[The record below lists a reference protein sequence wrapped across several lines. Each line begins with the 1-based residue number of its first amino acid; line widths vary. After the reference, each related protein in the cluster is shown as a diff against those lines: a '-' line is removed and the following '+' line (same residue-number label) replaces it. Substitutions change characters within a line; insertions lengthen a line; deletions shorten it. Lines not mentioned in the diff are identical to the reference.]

1 MQLLSEGRCLLE
13 GGAYFN
19 VETQRCDAYLTAALI
34 SDPAPLLKEIRQLCI
49 ALFHF
54 ISFH

>member
-19 VETQRCDAYLTAALI
+19 VETQRCDACLTAALI
-34 SDPAPLLKEIRQLCI
+34 SDPA
-49 ALFHF
+49 HN
-54 ISFH
+54 